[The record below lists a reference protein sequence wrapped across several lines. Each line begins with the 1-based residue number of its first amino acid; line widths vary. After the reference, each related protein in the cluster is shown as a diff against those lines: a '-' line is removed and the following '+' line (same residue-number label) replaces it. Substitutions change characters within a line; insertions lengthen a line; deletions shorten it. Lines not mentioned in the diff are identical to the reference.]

1 MNSPFLEKMELKNY
15 RQILPNQNKK
25 EHRNLNDKYLTPLSL
40 VEQLLTHIELDKAAS
55 ILEPCCSVEKSI
67 IQVLEQNGFTNLT
80 ANVYNP
86 EIPSTDFLLF
96 NTETK
101 YDYIITNTPYGD
113 KEITKFI
120 LKMKEIVNK
129 QIICLYPLSILQGI
143 KRYKQIWCDKIFPLK
158 EVLLFVRPPFLTD
171 TINANGKYKTGM
183 TFYAWFI
190 WEKGYIGEIQFRHIN
205 NQEFC
210 MKKK

>member
-1 MNSPFLEKMELKNY
+1 V
-15 RQILPNQNKK
+15 
-25 EHRNLNDKYLTPLSL
+25 NDKYLTPLSL
-40 VEQLLTHIELDKAAS
+40 VKQLIENTELDRTAT

-67 IQVLEQNGFTNLT
+67 IQVLEKYDFTNLT
-80 ANVYNP
+80 ANIYDETDN
-86 EIPSTDFLLF
+86 TDFLLF

-120 LKMKEIVNK
+120 LKMKQIATK
-129 QIICLYPLSILQGI
+129 RIICLYPLSILQGI
-143 KRYKQIWCDKIFPLK
+143 KRYERIWSDKVFPLK

-171 TINANGKYKTGM
+171 TINPDGKYKTGM

-190 WEKGYIGEIQFRHIN
+190 WETGYVGEIIFKHIN
-205 NQEFC
+205 NQEYC
-210 MKKK
+210 IRKN

>member
-1 MNSPFLEKMELKNY
+1 MN
-15 RQILPNQNKK
+15 RQILPNQKKK
-25 EHRNLNDKYLTPLSL
+25 EYRNLHDKYLTPLSL
-40 VEQLLTHIELDKAAS
+40 VEQLLCHIVLDKTAS

-67 IQVLEQNGFTNLT
+67 IQVLEQNGFKNLT
-80 ANVYNP
+80 ANIYNP
-86 EIPSTDFLLF
+86 EISSTDFLLF
-96 NTETK
+96 NTEKK

-120 LKMKEIVNK
+120 LKMKQIATK

-143 KRYKQIWCDKIFPLK
+143 KRYKQIWCDKVFPLK

-171 TINANGKYKTGM
+171 TINPEGKYKTGM

-190 WEKGYIGEIQFRHIN
+190 WEKDYIGEIQFRHIN

-210 MKKK
+210 ITKK